1 MNSTVPNLSIITS
14 PLWKDYELVDSGAG
28 QKLERYGKLLLIRP
42 EPEAVWTPGLD
53 KREWQKASAI
63 FRPAAEEN
71 GGHWDVVRQ
80 IPDKWKMTYGNL
92 AFWAATSGS
101 RHLGVFPEQAS
112 QWDWLSDRIRTTGKP
127 TQVLNLF
134 GYTGIASLAAAAAGA
149 KVTHV
154 DASKKVLTWAREN
167 QELSGLA
174 DKPIRWILDDALKFI
189 QRDARRGVRYDGL
202 ILDPPKFGRGPKG
215 EVWEFYKLLPR
226 LLQACREVL
235 SPQPL
240 FIQIT
245 AYAVK
250 ASAVTLYNA
259 LTEMTTTLGGN
270 LEAGELALQD
280 SSRNRLLSMAIFARW
295 SSHSSNH

>member
-1 MNSTVPNLSIITS
+1 M
-14 PLWKDYELVDSGAG
+14 
-28 QKLERYGKLLLIRP
+28 
-42 EPEAVWTPGLD
+42 
-53 KREWQKASAI
+53 
-63 FRPAAEEN
+63 
-71 GGHWDVVRQ
+71 
-80 IPDKWKMTYGNL
+80 
-92 AFWAATSGS
+92 
-101 RHLGVFPEQAS
+101 
-112 QWDWLSDRIRTTGKP
+112 
-127 TQVLNLF
+127 
-134 GYTGIASLAAAAAGA
+134 
-149 KVTHV
+149 
-154 DASKKVLTWAREN
+154 
-167 QELSGLA
+167 
-174 DKPIRWILDDALKFI
+174 DDALKFI
-189 QRDARRGVRYDGL
+189 QRDARRGVCYDGL

-270 LEAGELALQD
+270 LESGELALQD

-295 SSHSSNH
+295 SSH